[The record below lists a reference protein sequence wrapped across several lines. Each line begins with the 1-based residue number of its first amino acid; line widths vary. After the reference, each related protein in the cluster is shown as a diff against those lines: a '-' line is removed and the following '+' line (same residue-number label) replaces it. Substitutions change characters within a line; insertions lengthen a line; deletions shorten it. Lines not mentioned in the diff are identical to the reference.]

1 MARIAHLVMVTDK
14 NNNKFYDMKEV
25 GDTIQIVYGRV
36 GTRGMKTSQPAS
48 RWKTVY
54 NQKIKKGYIDQTH
67 LYNDE
72 KVEDDTYV
80 PIDNEQI
87 REIVR
92 RLQEYAITTIRN
104 NFDVNIDAVTDE
116 MILEATKIIYSL
128 NENKDV
134 AHFNG
139 GLLKLFSV
147 IPRKMGNVKDFLCF
161 DEKDFMGI
169 IKREEDLLDVV
180 KGQISQNKIAKKNDK
195 KDITILQ
202 EMGIEFEEVSDEE
215 VKLIKKELGSAHK
228 KFHQAWKVKNIAQ
241 EERFDKFVES
251 ENIDN
256 IKLLWHGS
264 RSENIWSILCN
275 GLKLKPNAVIT
286 GKMFGHGIYFAP
298 RAIKS
303 LGYTSLEGSYW
314 SEGDSDSGF
323 MILNEVAYGNP
334 FDVYE
339 YGFEYSSFNYKKLKR
354 KSKSYNCMHA
364 HSDREHNFIRND
376 EIIIYNEDQCRPKY
390 LVELRNN
397 N

>member
-25 GDTIQIVYGRV
+25 GDMIHIVYGRV
-36 GTRGMKTSQPAS
+36 GSKGMKTSQPAS

-54 NQKIKKGYIDQTH
+54 NQKIKKGYVDQTH

-72 KVEDDTYV
+72 KVVEDSYV
-80 PIDNEQI
+80 PIENEQI

-92 RLQEYAITTIRN
+92 RLQDYAITTIRN
-104 NFDVNIDAVTDE
+104 NFDVNIDAVTDD
-116 MILEATKIIYSL
+116 MILEATNIIYSL
-128 NENKDV
+128 NENKDI
-134 AHFNG
+134 AHFNE

-147 IPRKMGNVKDFLCF
+147 IPRKMGNVKDFLCTN
-161 DEKDFMGI
+161 KSDFIEI

-180 KGQISQNKIAKKNDK
+180 KGQISQNQIAKKNNK
-195 KDITILQ
+195 KDITILE
-202 EMGIEFEEVSDEE
+202 EMGIEFEEVSEE
-215 VKLIKKELGSAHK
+215 EIKLIKKELGLEYK
-228 KFHQAWKVKNIAQ
+228 KFHNAWKIKNVKQ
-241 EERFDKFVES
+241 EDRFDEFVKS

-275 GLKLKPNAVIT
+275 GLKLKPNAIIT

-298 RAIKS
+298 KARKS
-303 LGYTSLEGSYW
+303 LGYTSLAGSYW
-314 SEGDSDSGF
+314 AGGDSNSGF

-334 FDVYE
+334 FDVYDYE
-339 YGFEYSSFNYKKLKR
+339 MNYSSFNYKRLKR
-354 KSKSYNCMHA
+354 KSKLYNCMHA
-364 HSDREHNFIRND
+364 HADKKHEFIRND
-376 EIIIYNEDQCRPKY
+376 EIIIYNEAQCRPKY